1 MKFEHEP
8 VLLQQCVHNLKIE
21 PSGTYIDGTIGGAGH
36 SIEIYR
42 RLSSEG
48 ILVGIDRDSDA
59 IEASRSR
66 LSSLSGQAEFILEN
80 DNFRNMKAICE
91 RNNIRNVNGI
101 LLDLGIS
108 SHQVDQAERGFS
120 YQKDAPLDMRMDRQQ
135 ALNAEIIINEFSE
148 NDIRKIIQDYGE
160 ERWAARIASFI
171 VDYRKKKKI
180 ETTLELVDI
189 IKAAIPAKARREGP
203 HPAKRTFQALR
214 IAVNSELVILEE
226 TINDAVDLLKSGGRL
241 CIITFHS
248 LEDRI
253 VKTEFKNKNELCR
266 CSKKLPICVCGA
278 VKTVEIITKK
288 PIVASDE
295 ELKTN
300 PRARSAKLRV
310 AEKV

>member
-1 MKFEHEP
+1 MKFEHKP
-8 VLLQQCVHNLKIE
+8 VLLKECIDNLKIK
-21 PSGTYIDGTIGGAGH
+21 PNGVYIDGTVGGAGH
-36 SIEIYR
+36 SVEIYK

-48 ILVGIDRDSDA
+48 ILVGIDRDSYA

-66 LSSLSGQAEFILEN
+66 LSGSGGQAKFILEN
-80 DNFRNMKAICE
+80 DNFKNMKAICE
-91 RNNIRNVNGI
+91 KNNIKNVDGI

-108 SHQVDQAERGFS
+108 SHQVDQGERGFS

-135 ALNAEIIINEFSE
+135 ALNAEIILNEFSE

-171 VDYRKKKKI
+171 VDYRKKKRI
-180 ETTLELVDI
+180 ETTFELVDI

-214 IAVNSELVILEE
+214 IAVNNELGILEE
-226 TINDAVDLLKSGGRL
+226 TIEDAVELLKSEGRL

-253 VKTEFKNKNELCR
+253 VKTEFKNKSDPCK

-278 VKTVEIITKK
+278 VKTVEVITKK
-288 PIVASDE
+288 PIIASDE
-295 ELKTN
+295 ELKKN

-310 AEKV
+310 AKKV